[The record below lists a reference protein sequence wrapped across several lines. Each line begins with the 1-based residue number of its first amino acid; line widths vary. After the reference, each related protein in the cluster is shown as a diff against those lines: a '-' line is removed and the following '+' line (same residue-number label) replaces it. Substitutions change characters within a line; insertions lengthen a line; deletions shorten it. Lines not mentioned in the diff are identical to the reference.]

1 VEGSGKLGG
10 KGEVKEE
17 EEEEE
22 EEEEAGPALHPAPKG
37 AALAARRGKPRS
49 AAPCVELEWQDAYV
63 STSLESR
70 RSG

>member
-1 VEGSGKLGG
+1 MCEPNPPTWSTWSAISNL
-10 KGEVKEE
+10 
-17 EEEEE
+17 
-22 EEEEAGPALHPAPKG
+22 EEAGPALHPAPKG